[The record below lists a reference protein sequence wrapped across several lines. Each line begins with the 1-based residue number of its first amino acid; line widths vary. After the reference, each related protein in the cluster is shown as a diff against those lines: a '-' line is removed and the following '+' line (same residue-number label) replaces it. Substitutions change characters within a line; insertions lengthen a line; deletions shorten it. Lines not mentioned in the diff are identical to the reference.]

1 MKAEEGM
8 MAFEAMAPAEATVT
22 QGLLAA
28 TFTAPRRESIDSS
41 GTPRRAFLATF
52 PLKAE
57 LTRIAAPKRE
67 EQAYLIAK
75 TTNESGPVL
84 LAGPVNIFLGDEF
97 TGKTHLPTI
106 PPGDEIK
113 LAFGP
118 DDRVKVERKIIE
130 RKHETTGVF
139 SKEELYR
146 YRIRTTVKNL
156 YPTPVTATIL
166 DQVPVSRDETI
177 KVTILDGST
186 KPTEPEDPM
195 KPGVRSYTVTLQPKA
210 EQVIELAYEV
220 RFPKGQ
226 MVGGLE

>member
-1 MKAEEGM
+1 
-8 MAFEAMAPAEATVT
+8 MAPALQEAFAPAEAAVT

-67 EQAYLIAK
+67 EQAFLIAK
-75 TTNESGPVL
+75 AMNESGPVL

-139 SKEELYR
+139 SKEDLYR

-177 KVTILDGST
+177 KVTVLDGST
-186 KPTEPEDPM
+186 KPTEPEDPT
-195 KPGVRSYTVTLQPKA
+195 KPGVRSYTYTLQPKA
-210 EQVIELAYEV
+210 EQVIELGYEV

-226 MVGGLE
+226 MISGLE